1 MLLGTISNVN
11 TVALISDITSS
22 TDITGTTCIMLSIE
36 PTSRVPNNGK
46 LATLYKLLALC
57 ISR

>member
-22 TDITGTTCIMLSIE
+22 TDITRTTCIMLSIE
-36 PTSRVPNNGK
+36 PTSGVPNNGK
-46 LATLYKLLALC
+46 LATLYKLLVLC